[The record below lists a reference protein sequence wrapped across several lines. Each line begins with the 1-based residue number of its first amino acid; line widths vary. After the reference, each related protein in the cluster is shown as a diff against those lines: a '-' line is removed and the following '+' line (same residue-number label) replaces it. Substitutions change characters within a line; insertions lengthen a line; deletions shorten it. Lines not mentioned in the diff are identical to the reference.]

1 MTITVPP
8 MVGVPR
14 LVACPAGPSSRIAC
28 PYPRRENTRIASGVP
43 NSATSSEIVL
53 ATRMVFTALP
63 PRWHL
68 RRTASAIGGFVSP
81 QALVQSC
88 NPVQG
93 GMRESGA
100 RVRGDFFFSLR
111 EDRRGEGRAMR
122 KQGLILGCL
131 VLGDSLVGPVQ
142 AAAAQSGKV
151 VVIVMENEIYDDIIG
166 SSQAPYL
173 NQLIPQGDLF
183 TDYAAVASGSNP
195 NYLAMTSGLTSALS
209 PPSANIGSP
218 DLTGKAADP
227 PAGTTAPGYGL

>member
-28 PYPRRENTRIASGVP
+28 GVP

-131 VLGDSLVGPVQ
+131 VLGASLVGPVQ